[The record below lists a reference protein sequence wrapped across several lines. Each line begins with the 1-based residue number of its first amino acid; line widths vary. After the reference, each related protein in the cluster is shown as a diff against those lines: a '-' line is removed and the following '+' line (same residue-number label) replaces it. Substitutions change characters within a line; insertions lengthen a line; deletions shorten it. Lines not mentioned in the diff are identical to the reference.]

1 LCFHLALWREVYF
14 FALCQNKD
22 VDRDG
27 FLHGIGL
34 FNHAEFFD
42 AHEVLEDVW
51 RATTGE
57 EKKFLQGLIQ
67 VAVAFHHH
75 STGNK
80 VGACSLLARSAKNL
94 DSYPGNFAGIR
105 LTALLES
112 LAQWREAL
120 DSGSALPSLPRIEML

>member
-1 LCFHLALWREVYF
+1 M
-14 FALCQNKD
+14 
-22 VDRDG
+22 DRDG

-51 RATTGE
+51 RVATGG

-80 VGACSLLARSAKNL
+80 VGARSLLGRSARNL
-94 DSYPGNFAGIR
+94 AGYPENFAGIQ
-105 LTALLES
+105 LASLLQS
-112 LAQWREAL
+112 LAEWREAL
-120 DSGSALPSLPRIEML
+120 DNGSALPSVPRIEMINEG